1 MTAGSLTLDAVTIK
15 RTRSKVDLNSSL
27 ILMERSF
34 CQFSLRKVMK
44 RKVLLP
50 LIITMMPRSL
60 ARMLRMMKMQERC

>member
-1 MTAGSLTLDAVTIK
+1 
-15 RTRSKVDLNSSL
+15 
-27 ILMERSF
+27 MERSF

>member
-27 ILMERSF
+27 ILMERPF
-34 CQFSLRKVMK
+34 CQISLRKVMK